1 MDLSAGTS
9 FEQHTTLC
17 DRFELMREEP
27 ANTGVQLFGPTLA
40 VLDTQT
46 GEPARACVLDA
57 ALLPTPEARAAFVR
71 ELGELGELQDS
82 ALVPQVFV
90 GQDGERVVVCYDPL
104 QGAFALRDMDD
115 GPRSSDLANEL
126 QRLARQLARALATL
140 HGRGRVHGMLAGEAV
155 FVGPRGP
162 AAFQHGFAPLCARAE
177 LERRW
182 SSVDPALLA
191 PELLAGGDFTP
202 ASDIYAWGV
211 ALMEFATGLRGAAAL
226 RAAEPPG
233 LQTGLWALIAASLA
247 HDPAARPQG
256 GAELV
261 RRLES
266 LALAGTAEA
275 APEPILDLTPAS
287 PPPPPRAAKP
297 AGEVSAPSIAVPP
310 AAPPS
315 SIPPVLETLSVP
327 TGTSVP
333 GVSTREPPK
342 VTASAPVE
350 QPVMGLE
357 DLLFGE
363 GSIRPNTVSAL
374 RSSSIPSGT
383 FAAVSAGGFANPQ
396 DPSGRSNS
404 GLRRVHVLTEDS
416 IVRRGSPSRPDIV
429 IEPSSGDSTPAAA
442 RSDVREAEAPVA
454 PVPAPAPP
462 VAAPPVET
470 KPLLAEPRPLLAEP
484 KAPSAASSLVSR
496 PPEVPAPRRTDTG
509 FWLVIAA
516 LLVAVVLAW
525 AFT

>member
-1 MDLSAGTS
+1 
-9 FEQHTTLC
+9 
-17 DRFELMREEP
+17 
-27 ANTGVQLFGPTLA
+27 
-40 VLDTQT
+40 
-46 GEPARACVLDA
+46 
-57 ALLPTPEARAAFVR
+57 
-71 ELGELGELQDS
+71 
-82 ALVPQVFV
+82 
-90 GQDGERVVVCYDPL
+90 
-104 QGAFALRDMDD
+104 
-115 GPRSSDLANEL
+115 
-126 QRLARQLARALATL
+126 
-140 HGRGRVHGMLAGEAV
+140 MLAGEAV

-191 PELLAGGDFTP
+191 PELLAGGEFTP
-202 ASDIYAWGV
+202 ASDTYAWGV
-211 ALMEFATGLRGAAAL
+211 ALMEFATGLRGAEAL

-233 LQTGLWALIAASLA
+233 LQAGLWALIAASLA
-247 HDPAARPQG
+247 RDPAARPQG

-266 LALAGTAEA
+266 LSLAGTAEA
-275 APEPILDLTPAS
+275 APEPIIDLTPAS
-287 PPPPPRAAKP
+287 PPPPPRTSKP
-297 AGEVSAPSIAVPP
+297 AGEVSTPSIAVPP
-310 AAPPS
+310 APPPAAPL
-315 SIPPVLETLSVP
+315 PPVLETLSVP
-327 TGTSVP
+327 TGPSVP
-333 GVSTREPPK
+333 GLTVREAPK

-416 IVRRGSPSRPDIV
+416 IVRRGSPSPSRPDIV
-429 IEPSSGDSTPAAA
+429 VEPSGGDTSPTAA
-442 RSDVREAEAPVA
+442 RSDVREIDAPVA
-454 PVPAPAPP
+454 PVPAPTTPASTPAIVPAKTPP
-462 VAAPPVET
+462 V
-470 KPLLAEPRPLLAEP
+470 AEP
-484 KAPSAASSLVSR
+484 KAQAAASSLTAGSSLTSR